1 MAKEYRDEAAFI
13 ASAQAAFSLVPG
25 DARTRQPA
33 VIANARNPAFEIF
46 TDNAHEIEST
56 AASAAF
62 ARGLAQDGV
71 GSDRARVPLSA
82 LPIRIV
88 GGAAR
93 MQRPP
98 LGENLN
104 AHNVGLPAPHTHRPR
119 LACRNAFPQSIR
131 PENDSDQE
139 NHDPANNVV
148 IQRQQVPF
156 RAHQINNAARRR
168 LRRELQERPDR
179 F

>member
-1 MAKEYRDEAAFI
+1 MGPSQLLLQLLLHEALRRTGFGVI
-13 ASAQAAFSLVPG
+13 GRASHS
-25 DARTRQPA
+25 ARFR
-33 VIANARNPAFEIF
+33 
-46 TDNAHEIEST
+46 
-56 AASAAF
+56 SA
-62 ARGLAQDGV
+62 
-71 GSDRARVPLSA
+71 LSA
-82 LPIRIV
+82 ELHVRH
-88 GGAAR
+88 AR
-93 MQRPP
+93 
-98 LGENLN
+98 LWEKFN

-119 LACRNAFPQSIR
+119 LARRNVFPQSIR